1 MNKARDGMSAKLFQI
16 LKDGAVKE
24 QHSIC
29 QQLEKTKP
37 FVALFLILNLL
48 PLTNT
53 ESTFHVP
60 SVVPATTQNSKETD
74 KA

>member
-16 LKDGAVKE
+16 LKDGAVKVL
-24 QHSIC
+24 HSIC
-29 QQLEKTKP
+29 QQIEKTKS

-60 SVVPATTQNSKETD
+60 SAFPATTRNSKETD